1 MTEVT
6 KMHSLGV
13 LKSKF
18 MKFSNKPF
26 IRNVMIAVSGTAA
39 AQVITMAFS
48 PIITRLYGPEIYGI
62 LGVFMA
68 MVGIISPIAALT
80 YPVAIVLPKDDRDAK
95 LLVRISLYVSGII
108 ALFSALVLILF
119 NKQIVSLFHIEL
131 ISPFLFL
138 IPLVILFSAFLQVTQ
153 QWLIRTKQFRVIA
166 KAAFLNALIINA
178 TKAGFGFITPI
189 AWILVLLSTMGNAL
203 HAFMLFL
210 GVNSTLDKKPKEL
223 YNFKALKQLAKKHID
238 FPLFRAPQVFI
249 NAISQSLPV
258 LLLSS
263 FFGPAAAGFYSIARN
278 VLNIPIGLIGK
289 SVGDVLYPRFTEAIH
304 TGENIKSLL
313 IKSTLALAAVGLVP
327 FGVVVVFGPWLF
339 GFVFGAD
346 WVLAGEY
353 ARWLSLW
360 LYFMFINRPSVVAI
374 PGLNLQGKYLIYEVS
389 SILLK
394 ILALILGFY
403 LFESND
409 ILAIAL
415 YSITGVFAYIYLI
428 VWVIKSSK

>member
-1 MTEVT
+1 MD
-6 KMHSLGV
+6 SLGV

-48 PIITRLYGPEIYGI
+48 PIITRIYGPEIYGI

-80 YPVAIVLPKDDRDAK
+80 YPVAIVLPKDDRDAT

-108 ALFSALVLILF
+108 ALFSALVLVFF

-138 IPLVILFSAFLQVTQ
+138 IPLVILFSALLQIAQ

-166 KAAFLNALIINA
+166 KAALLNALIINA
-178 TKAGFGFITPI
+178 TKVGFGFITPI
-189 AWILVLLSTMGNAL
+189 AWILVFLSTMGNAL

-210 GVNSTLDKKPKEL
+210 GVNSTLDKKTDKKPKEL
-223 YNFKALKQLAKKHID
+223 YNFKALKELAKKHID

-289 SVGDVLYPRFTEAIH
+289 SVGDVLYPRLTEAIH
-304 TGENIKSLL
+304 AGENIKSLL

-327 FGVVVVFGPWLF
+327 FGIVVVFGPWLF

-409 ILAIAL
+409 ILAVAL
-415 YSITGVFAYIYLI
+415 YSIAGVFTYIYLI